1 MSKNNRV
8 TPADPLS
15 PGSFISPRP
24 TTRTLYDASSQSSQG
39 TTATDVLSQAT
50 EVLSQATDVLTPPL
64 SPRNAEDEVHTTP
77 YPAHREGLN
86 SIRIGP
92 FMENGEWKSRVQYHN
107 GTFGVLP
114 SDEYGRINTDHL
126 HQGAA
131 AAEAASASASASASS
146 SVNRPLPLLK
156 PTAASGDRGGGLFR
170 RNGKYW
176 ISYIDEDTNAYIVQ
190 PADSEGNVVSIDDL
204 SHTILENVVNLRRSI
219 SNTPETSA
227 ILVRHRNPREI
238 ASSASA
244 STLRLEEPAS
254 NQRGLFSSSSS
265 ALNNKHSPRKP
276 NNQNP
281 NRNRNLGGKRRTLH
295 KQRKQRTLR
304 KYRKQHKQRKQNKET
319 QRKKTHRHRSRRSR
333 RRSLSISRKKQ

>member
-8 TPADPLS
+8 TPTDPLS

-64 SPRNAEDEVHTTP
+64 SPRNAEEEVHTTP

-92 FMENGEWKSRVQYHN
+92 FIENGEWKSRVRYQN

-114 SDEYGRINTDHL
+114 SDEYGTINITHL
-126 HQGAA
+126 RQGAA
-131 AAEAASASASASASS
+131 AAEAASASTSASASASASS
-146 SVNRPLPLLK
+146 PVNRPLPLLK
-156 PTAASGDRGGGLFR
+156 PTAASGDRGGGLFP
-170 RNGKYW
+170 RNDKYW

-190 PADSEGNVVSIDDL
+190 PADSSGNVVSIDDP
-204 SHTILENVVNLRRSI
+204 SHIIVKNTVNLRRSI

-238 ASSASA
+238 AASASA

-254 NQRGLFSSSSS
+254 HQRGIFSSSSS
-265 ALNNKHSPRKP
+265 ASNNQHSPRKS
-276 NNQNP
+276 NHS
-281 NRNRNLGGKRRTLH
+281 NRNRTPGGKR
-295 KQRKQRTLR
+295 RTLR
-304 KYRKQHKQRKQNKET
+304 KYRKQHKQRKQNKGT
-319 QRKKTHRHRSRRSR
+319 QRKKTHRHRSRRNR
-333 RRSLSISRKKQ
+333 R